1 MRRRPGAI
9 WCAVAALVAL
19 GPLPGCSGPKPE
31 EPTAKHMREA
41 AKAQSKESCDFRAS
55 RAERLDEPVSAFLG
69 CPLYL
74 PSPDGKLELRSRDL
88 ANHQTE
94 LFVVN
99 RDGSSPR
106 RVGQYE
112 TPTGLLWSPGSN
124 AIMINDQKGSGQ
136 TSYLEVAHVEPER
149 VVRSLSAQ
157 RNLSAMF
164 KTMFR
169 CDFDDEYVVTSGDS
183 WLDRSTLLV
192 TVQANH
198 HSGGCPLD
206 PYSANQL
213 TLLVDA
219 DSGTVI
225 AKKLPQR

>member
-1 MRRRPGAI
+1 MGAI
-9 WCAVAALVAL
+9 GGILAAGVAFLWLV
-19 GPLPGCSGPKPE
+19 GCSGSSVNEPKARQ
-31 EPTAKHMREA
+31 TDEA
-41 AKAQSKESCDFRAS
+41 AKAQPKESCDFRAT
-55 RAERLDEPVSAFLG
+55 RAERLDAPVSAFEG
-69 CPLYL
+69 CALYL
-74 PSPDGKLELRSRDL
+74 PSPDGRLELRSRDL
-88 ANHQTE
+88 PTHETE

-106 RVGQYE
+106 RVGVYE

-136 TSYLEVAHVEPER
+136 TSYLEIVHVKADR

-164 KTMFR
+164 KRMFR
-169 CDFDDEYVVTSGDS
+169 CDFDDEYVITSGKNWRDAA
-183 WLDRSTLLV
+183 TLV
-192 TVQANH
+192 ATVQANH

-206 PYSANQL
+206 PYSSNQL

-219 DSGTVI
+219 NNGSVI
-225 AKKLPQR
+225 ARKLPRQ